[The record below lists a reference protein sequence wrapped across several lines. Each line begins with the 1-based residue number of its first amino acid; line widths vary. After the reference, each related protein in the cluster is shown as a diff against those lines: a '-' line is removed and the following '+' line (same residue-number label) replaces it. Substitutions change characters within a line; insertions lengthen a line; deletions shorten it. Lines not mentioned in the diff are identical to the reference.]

1 MLFETAFTNVL
12 ITLLYIIPGFIAE
25 KCKTVK
31 PEHLSSMSAVLIYIC
46 APCLVVNS
54 FINTEFTAEG
64 FGKMALFF
72 VVTLVLQ
79 LAFMGLLYLVLNKK
93 YDDAKYRILT
103 SASVLGNVG
112 FFGLPIVNALLPEFP
127 EVSCYASVYI
137 ITMNIIVYTMGVY
150 CITKDKKYISVRSA
164 FINPTVIALAVSLPL
179 YFFGVGEAVPEVLKN
194 SISLL
199 TSMTTPL
206 CMIILGV
213 RLATVNL
220 KKLFIRPFVYAV
232 LACKLIV
239 FPLFCYFAVLFLPF
253 DLPFKASVLILSAT
267 PCAAI
272 IYSMAEI
279 HNAEEELSA
288 NCVLLSTLVCCVTI
302 PLITLVL

>member
-25 KCKTVK
+25 KCKIVK
-31 PEHLSSMSAVLIYIC
+31 AQHLSSMSAVLIYIC

-54 FINTEFTAEG
+54 FINTDFTGEG
-64 FGKMALFF
+64 FWKMAAFF
-72 VVTLVLQ
+72 GVTLVLQ
-79 LAFMGLLYLVLNKK
+79 AAFMFLLYSVLRKK

-103 SASVLGNVG
+103 IASVLGNVG
-112 FFGLPIVNALLPEFP
+112 FFGLPIVKALLPEFP
-127 EVSCYASVYI
+127 EVGCYSSVYI
-137 ITMNIIVYTMGVY
+137 ISMNMLVFTMGIY
-150 CITKDKKYISVRSA
+150 CLTKDKKYISLKSV
-164 FINPTVIALAVSLPL
+164 FINPTVIALAVALPL
-179 YFFGVGEAVPEVLKN
+179 YFFGVGKDLPEPLMN

-199 TSMTTPL
+199 SSMTTPL
-206 CMIILGV
+206 CMIILGI
-213 RLATVNL
+213 RLATVSL
-220 KKLFIRPFVYAV
+220 KKLFTRPFVYAV

-253 DLPFKASVLILSAT
+253 DFPFKASVLILSAA
-267 PCAAI
+267 PCASV

-279 HNAEEELSA
+279 HNAEAELSA
-288 NCVLLSTLVCCVTI
+288 NCMLISTLVSFITI